1 MSTATLLKV
10 AFMGRTLATTN
21 QLILNEIANFNNF
34 RRALRADDQKLFDA
48 VFAAA
53 RQHTA
58 AISLADHALPFESVL
73 LAILIEQQRRIEQL
87 ENKANGR

>member
-1 MSTATLLKV
+1 
-10 AFMGRTLATTN
+10 MGRTLATTN
-21 QLILNEIANFNNF
+21 QLILNEIASFNNF